1 MKKYRYW
8 TFSRLQDTVW
18 YNGNEIKGMYSK
30 LTLIKRFKNYLIK
43 TLFGKNCVPVE
54 DMNGTTVAWVNNNE
68 NFNLIKM
75 SPGYLEYLKVMVYLN
90 DQNCL
95 DVKHT
100 PKCGYRIYDR
110 LKVLIAEAEGIKGL
124 TWSYKEESEV
134 A

>member
-54 DMNGTTVAWVNNNE
+54 DFHGTTVAWVNNKANL
-68 NFNLIKM
+68 NLIKM
-75 SPGYLEYLKVMVYLN
+75 SPIFLEYFKVMVYLD

-95 DVKHT
+95 DIKHT

-110 LKVLIAEAEGIKGL
+110 CKELIVEAEG
-124 TWSYKEESEV
+124 
-134 A
+134 